1 MDDRKVPTWREM
13 LVNVFGT
20 YGVKWLWVTIIISVL
35 NALLSESL
43 VGAHIPVFSASFGL
57 LNSLGL
63 WQKYFAA
70 NAGLTVFML
79 VFFAPFVEEVLFR
92 MLPLTLVQGCRPQIV
107 RAVLIAVCGIVFG
120 WLHGS
125 PLNVFIQ
132 GVGGIMLGCL
142 YLANS
147 RSQLTSYF
155 SCVFVHAMY
164 NMTVLLVAA
173 GS

>member
-20 YGVKWLWVTIIISVL
+20 YGVKWLWVTIIVSILSAIFSETLVGSHIPIFSATVSVL
-35 NALLSESL
+35 
-43 VGAHIPVFSASFGL
+43 GYFGL
-57 LNSLGL
+57 
-63 WQKYFAA
+63 WDQYFAA
-70 NAGLTVFML
+70 NTGLTVFML
-79 VFFAPFVEEVLFR
+79 VFFAPFIEEALFR
-92 MLPLTLVQGCRPQIV
+92 MLPLTLVQNSRPQIV
-107 RAVLIAVCGIVFG
+107 RAVLIAVCGIIFG

-125 PLNVFIQ
+125 PFNVFIQ

-147 RSQLTSYF
+147 RSQFTSYI

-164 NMTVLLVAA
+164 NMTVLLVAM
-173 GS
+173 G